1 MPFIHR
7 SDVNPAWIDY
17 NGHMNDAQY
26 SVFVTLANEQYI
38 NSIGMGRDYLE
49 STGKTLYTVEMHI
62 KYLSEVKLENKLEAR
77 IHVASNTSKSMNVK
91 TDIYINSEKLAAE
104 AEITYLHYDQNAK
117 KVVDFSES
125 QLAKIN
131 ETRSW

>member
-1 MPFIHR
+1 MPFIHN

-17 NGHMNDAQY
+17 NGHMNDSAY
-26 SVFVTLANEQYI
+26 SVFATLGNEKFI
-38 NSIGMGRDYLE
+38 ESLGMGQKYLE
-49 STGKTLYTVEMHI
+49 ATGKTLYTVEMHL
-62 KYLSEVKLENKLEAR
+62 KYLSEVKQEHQLTSR
-77 IHVASNTSKSMNVK
+77 ITIASNTSKSMNVK
-91 TDIYINSEKLAAE
+91 NDIYINNEKLAAE
-104 AEITYLHYDQNAK
+104 SEITYLHYDQNAK

>member
-1 MPFIHR
+1 MPFLH
-7 SDVNPAWIDY
+7 SSEVNPAWIDY

-26 SVFVTLANEQYI
+26 SVFVTLANEQFI
-38 NSIGMGRDYLE
+38 DSIGMGRDYLE

-77 IHVASNTSKSMNVK
+77 VHVASNTSKSMNVK
-91 TDIYINSEKLAAE
+91 TDIYINGEKLAAE

-117 KVVDFSES
+117 KVVDFYEG

-131 ETRSW
+131 EARN

>member
-131 ETRSW
+131 ETRS

>member
-1 MPFIHR
+1 MPFIH
-7 SDVNPAWIDY
+7 SSEVNPAWIDY

-26 SVFVTLANEQYI
+26 SVFVTLANEQFI
-38 NSIGMGRDYLE
+38 DSIGMGRDYLE

-77 IHVASNTSKSMNVK
+77 IHVASHTSKSMNVK
-91 TDIYINSEKLAAE
+91 TDIYINGEKLAAE

-117 KVVDFSES
+117 KVVDFSEG

-131 ETRSW
+131 EARNW

>member
-26 SVFVTLANEQYI
+26 SVFVTLANEQFI
-38 NSIGMGRDYLE
+38 DSIGMGRDYLE

-77 IHVASNTSKSMNVK
+77 VHVASNTSKSMNVK
-91 TDIYINSEKLAAE
+91 TDIYINGEKLAAE

-117 KVVDFSES
+117 KVVDFSEG

-131 ETRSW
+131 EARNW

>member
-1 MPFIHR
+1 MPFIH
-7 SDVNPAWIDY
+7 STEVNPAWIDY

-26 SVFVTLANEQYI
+26 SVFVTLANEQFI
-38 NSIGMGRDYLE
+38 DSIGMGRTYLE
-49 STGKTLYTVEMHI
+49 ATGKTLYTVEMHI

-77 IHVASNTSKSMNVK
+77 VHVASQTSKSMNIK
-91 TDIYINSEKLAAE
+91 TDIYINGEKLAAE

-117 KVVDFSES
+117 KVVDFTEG

-131 ETRSW
+131 ENRNR

>member
-1 MPFIHR
+1 MPFLH
-7 SDVNPAWIDY
+7 SSEVNPAWIDY

-26 SVFVTLANEQYI
+26 SVFVTLANEQFI
-38 NSIGMGRDYLE
+38 DSIGVGRDYLE

-77 IHVASNTSKSMNVK
+77 VHVASNTSKSMNVK
-91 TDIYINSEKLAAE
+91 TDIYINGEKLAAE

-117 KVVDFSES
+117 KVVDFYEG

-131 ETRSW
+131 EARN